1 MFKKGMLFM
10 LSFFIIGFGYVSADL
25 TDWLVWSWD
34 LNGNAT
40 DTSGNGNNWTV
51 TNVSWVD
58 SGNWDWSKVANFNWI
73 DSYISIPSSNIVD
86 RTFSA
91 RVKLDKEPL
100 EWEIKSIYADATA
113 NNWIAFLQYDRYLWK
128 TRLIYTNY
136 KWNKDTYTDV
146 SLWTTDWHHIAWVRS
161 WWNTYL
167 YLDWKL
173 LSSWTLWWNWN
184 YWTYSTIWAYRDSNN
199 ARVLR
204 FFDWQIQG
212 AKLYNRSLS
221 TQEIQQLYQEWNN
234 HNISYWLVWKW
245 DLNGN
250 ATDTSG
256 NGNNWSTYNVTW
268 EDSGM
273 WDWSKVANFNWE
285 NSYIEVPYTPD
296 LAWNDNMYI
305 SMNVYPIGTWY
316 QMLFTKFRDST
327 SNSYF
332 IMYDWITKK
341 FVFWIRDSTETAPA
355 NWLMKTIN
363 TFPQNNLY
371 HVVARVTNKKVEL
384 YIDWVLQPIFNY
396 SNSSY
401 WDTVINPINWTDNQ
415 NSIQIWRNNFSWFDY
430 NFIWKMSQIKFYAK
444 PISDTEIKQLYQG
457 INQPLSQELI
467 NETNQELSNPV
478 PPIIIPQTEI
488 ISKENIY
495 LILFGL
501 IITILLWIT
510 WGKKNK

>member
-25 TDWLVWSWD
+25 TDWLVWS
-34 LNGNAT
+34 
-40 DTSGNGNNWTV
+40 
-51 TNVSWVD
+51 
-58 SGNWDWSKVANFNWI
+58 
-73 DSYISIPSSNIVD
+73 
-86 RTFSA
+86 
-91 RVKLDKEPL
+91 
-100 EWEIKSIYADATA
+100 
-113 NNWIAFLQYDRYLWK
+113 
-128 TRLIYTNY
+128 
-136 KWNKDTYTDV
+136 
-146 SLWTTDWHHIAWVRS
+146 
-161 WWNTYL
+161 
-167 YLDWKL
+167 
-173 LSSWTLWWNWN
+173 
-184 YWTYSTIWAYRDSNN
+184 
-199 ARVLR
+199 
-204 FFDWQIQG
+204 
-212 AKLYNRSLS
+212 
-221 TQEIQQLYQEWNN
+221 
-234 HNISYWLVWKW
+234 W